1 MDSITGI
8 IRNPDSL
15 PNQAVILGF
24 DPGRDKCG
32 LAVMGLDRQ
41 LYYHQIVTSE
51 QVIATIQALQQQFP
65 ISLLIMGDQTTAKH
79 WQQKLSQEL
88 PEAPSVVMIDER
100 YTSLEARD
108 RYWQMYPPKGFSR
121 LLPQGLRQPPRPVD
135 DIVAILLI
143 ERYLNRL
150 AEAGVSD

>member
-1 MDSITGI
+1 MTISDF
-8 IRNPDSL
+8 L
-15 PNQAVILGF
+15 PTQPAILGF

-41 LYYHQIVTSE
+41 LYYNEV
-51 QVIATIQALQQQFP
+51 VRATEAVDTIMLLRQKYP
-65 ISLLIMGDQTTAKH
+65 ISFLVMGDQTTAKR
-79 WQQKLSQEL
+79 WKQQLSQEL
-88 PEAPSVVMIDER
+88 TDPLNIILVDER

-108 RYWQMYPPKGFSR
+108 RYWQMFP
-121 LLPQGLRQPPRPVD
+121 PQGLTKLIPQGMRQPPRPID

-150 AEAGVSD
+150 TDQV